1 MPDWRDYQKPE
12 KSEFLQSYLRESPE
26 LAYYSAK
33 PFGAGY
39 THDEMPLAK
48 AANPWGASQFDV
60 EGRQVQG
67 GYSPAQQQYWSS
79 QYGNVRNQFLGEMGR
94 QLKEGQTPSMSF
106 SDYLEKYP
114 WTQRYTSLGPSMRPG
129 ARQSR
134 FAPAARYMY

>member
-26 LAYYSAK
+26 LAYYSSA
-33 PFGAGY
+33 PFGGA
-39 THDEMPLAK
+39 TS
-48 AANPWGASQFDV
+48 ANPWGASQFDV